1 MVGCI
6 YSNNKSVIRDK
17 LFNAKCITW
26 MSPVKFATRV
36 IIYPK
41 INVFLKIY
49 LINVKYIV
57 TLLKTNAN
65 NAILKVFS
73 LNEIMGVY

>member
-1 MVGCI
+1 M
-6 YSNNKSVIRDK
+6 N
-17 LFNAKCITW
+17 
-26 MSPVKFATRV
+26 PVKFATKV

>member
-1 MVGCI
+1 M
-6 YSNNKSVIRDK
+6 N
-17 LFNAKCITW
+17 
-26 MSPVKFATRV
+26 PVKFVIKV

-49 LINVKYIV
+49 SINVKYIV
-57 TLLKTNAN
+57 ILLKTNVK

-73 LNEIMGVY
+73 LKEIMDVY